1 MTDEE
6 MRRRNKNYGDSPVR
20 RSGVP
25 ITSSV
30 LEGCSLLPT
39 LAAGRQFASATRG
52 TASRLPF
59 GSTVESWPPQPSAC
73 PRPSPSLCRALLMQP
88 GIARASGSLER
99 RQDFVAARVGLASS
113 LKKRQRLSVLGVP
126 GKKLVQHLAEC
137 CSRVELGKDGQ
148 PAQPYPMD
156 QQIAGW
162 QVQLHCNPT

>member
-1 MTDEE
+1 MTHQG

-30 LEGCSLLPT
+30 LESCSLLPT
-39 LAAGRQFASATRG
+39 LAASRRFASATRG

-73 PRPSPSLCRALLMQP
+73 PATQPPLCRALLMQP
-88 GIARASGSLER
+88 AITASVGIARA
-99 RQDFVAARVGLASS
+99 ASR
-113 LKKRQRLSVLGVP
+113 KGQGLSVLGVP
-126 GKKLVQHLAEC
+126 GKKLVQYVAEG
-137 CSRVELGKDGQ
+137 CSRVQLREDSQ

-162 QVQLHCNPT
+162 QVQLHCDPT

>member
-39 LAAGRQFASATRG
+39 LAAGRRFASATRG

-73 PRPSPSLCRALLMQP
+73 PATQPPLCRALLMQP
-88 GIARASGSLER
+88 SIAASVGIARAASNV
-99 RQDFVAARVGLASS
+99 VAASVGIARAAS
-113 LKKRQRLSVLGVP
+113 KRAPLQSS
-126 GKKLVQHLAEC
+126 A
-137 CSRVELGKDGQ
+137 
-148 PAQPYPMD
+148 
-156 QQIAGW
+156 
-162 QVQLHCNPT
+162 

>member
-1 MTDEE
+1 MTHQG

-30 LEGCSLLPT
+30 LESCSLLPT
-39 LAAGRQFASATRG
+39 LAASRRFASATRG

-73 PRPSPSLCRALLMQP
+73 PATQPPLCRALLMQP
-88 GIARASGSLER
+88 AITASVGIARA
-99 RQDFVAARVGLASS
+99 ASR
-113 LKKRQRLSVLGVP
+113 KGQGLSVLGVP
-126 GKKLVQHLAEC
+126 GKKLVQYVAEG
-137 CSRVELGKDGQ
+137 CSRVQLGEDSQ

-162 QVQLHCNPT
+162 QVQLHCDPT

>member
-1 MTDEE
+1 MTDAG

-39 LAAGRQFASATRG
+39 LAAGRRFASATRG

-88 GIARASGSLER
+88 AIARASRSLER
-99 RQDFVAARVGLASS
+99 RQDFVVARVGDRARS
-113 LKKRQRLSVLGVP
+113 LKKGSASQSSAYPGRNSFSTSPNAARALSWERTANP
-126 GKKLVQHLAEC
+126 PSHTRWI
-137 CSRVELGKDGQ
+137 SR
-148 PAQPYPMD
+148 
-156 QQIAGW
+156 
-162 QVQLHCNPT
+162 

>member
-30 LEGCSLLPT
+30 LEGCSLPPT
-39 LAAGRQFASATRG
+39 LAAGRRFASATRG

-73 PRPSPSLCRALLMQP
+73 PRPSPRC
-88 GIARASGSLER
+88 
-99 RQDFVAARVGLASS
+99 AAR
-113 LKKRQRLSVLGVP
+113 
-126 GKKLVQHLAEC
+126 
-137 CSRVELGKDGQ
+137 
-148 PAQPYPMD
+148 Y
-156 QQIAGW
+156 
-162 QVQLHCNPT
+162 